1 MHARRIAAIV
11 LAAGHGTRMNSTR
24 PKVLHPLAGQPM
36 LRHILST
43 LETVGVDHI
52 CVVIGPG
59 MDAVASAAAPHATA
73 VQHER
78 LGTAHAALA
87 ARDAI
92 PNDID
97 DLLILNGDNPLIP
110 QACIKSLLAMR
121 QSDGA
126 PAAVVLGFR
135 AAEPGA
141 YGRLLTDS
149 NGRLER
155 IVEAKDA
162 TPIERET
169 DLCNAGM
176 MALDG
181 ATAFEMLDQIGNDN
195 AAGEYYL
202 PDVVAVARGNGRV
215 CAVVEGIEQDLMG
228 INSRA
233 ELAEA
238 EAVLQD
244 RLRDLALSA
253 GVTMVDPASV
263 FLSADTVLGR
273 DTLIE
278 PNVFFGPGVT
288 VEDGV
293 TIKAFSHIEGAVIG
307 AGATIGP
314 FARLRPGAHLAADV
328 KIGNF
333 VEIKNANLSV
343 GAKVSHLSYIGDADV
358 GAGANIGAGTITCN
372 YDGVFK
378 WRTSIGAGAFIGS
391 NTALVAP
398 VNIGEGAIVGAG
410 STVASNVDADA
421 LAVTRA
427 PLRTVKDW
435 AKKTFAR
442 KKALKEKGEKG

>member
-36 LRHILST
+36 LRHILGT
-43 LETVGVDHI
+43 LEAVGVNHI

-59 MDAVASAAAPHATA
+59 MEAVAAAAAPHATA
-73 VQHER
+73 IQHDR

-87 ARDAI
+87 AKDAI
-92 PNDID
+92 PSDID

-110 QACIKSLLAMR
+110 QGCIENLLAVR
-121 QSDGA
+121 QSADA
-126 PAAVVLGFR
+126 PAVTVLGFCTD
-135 AAEPGA
+135 EPGA
-141 YGRLLTDS
+141 YGRLLTDAD
-149 NGRLER
+149 GRLER

-162 TPIERET
+162 SSAELGIN
-169 DLCNAGM
+169 LCNAGM
-176 MALDG
+176 MSLDG
-181 ATAFEMLDQIGNDN
+181 TIAFEMLAQIGNDN

-202 PDVVAVARGNGRV
+202 PDVVAVARGKGRS
-215 CAVVEGIEQDLMG
+215 CAVVEGIEQYLMG

-244 RLRDLALSA
+244 RLRELALSA
-253 GVTMVDPASV
+253 GVTMVDPSSV
-263 FLSADTVLGR
+263 FLSIDTVLGR

-358 GAGANIGAGTITCN
+358 GAEANIGAGTITCN
-372 YDGVFK
+372 YDGIFK

-398 VNIGEGAIVGAG
+398 VTIGDGAIVGAG

-427 PLRTVKDW
+427 PIRTVKGW

>member
-36 LRHILST
+36 LRHILRT
-43 LETVGVDHI
+43 LENVGVDHI

-59 MDAVASAAAPHATA
+59 MESVATVAAPHATA
-73 VQHER
+73 VQHDR

-87 ARDAI
+87 AKSEI
-92 PNDID
+92 PNDIN

-110 QACIKSLLAMR
+110 QACIESLLAVR
-121 QSDGA
+121 RSDDA
-126 PAAVVLGFR
+126 PAVAVLGFR
-135 AAEPGA
+135 AVEPAA

-149 NGRLER
+149 HGRLER

-162 TPIERET
+162 TPSELET

-181 ATAFEMLDQIGNDN
+181 ATAFEMLAQIDNDN

-202 PDVVAVARGNGRV
+202 PDVVAVARGNDRV

-244 RLRDLALSA
+244 RLRELALSA
-253 GVTMVDPASV
+253 GVTMIDPASV
-263 FLSADTVLGR
+263 FLSIDTVLGR

-288 VEDGV
+288 VEEGV

-307 AGATIGP
+307 AGASIGP
-314 FARLRPGAHLAADV
+314 FARLRPGAQLAADV

-333 VEIKNANLSV
+333 VEIKNANLSS

-358 GAGANIGAGTITCN
+358 GADANIGAGTITCN

-398 VNIGEGAIVGAG
+398 VNIGAGAIVGAG